1 MPIFTLPSP
10 YGIGTLGKA
19 SRDFINFLQ
28 ASNQSWWQILPVGP
42 TSYGDSPYQ
51 SPSTHAGNPY
61 FIDLDIL
68 VEDGLLEQSEID
80 ALFWGDNP
88 CLVDYGALYENRYT
102 LLQKVCER
110 GWDRDFDRI
119 EAFKSANSYWLLWR
133 LKGILICFRGLNGLM
148 RTSASESR
156 KQ

>member
-1 MPIFTLPSP
+1 MLLKDNEIKRSSGILMPIFTLPSP

-61 FIDLDIL
+61 FIDLEIL
-68 VEDGLLEQSEID
+68 EKQGYIFPEEYKSID
-80 ALFWGDNP
+80 FGQDSLR
-88 CLVDYGALYENRYT
+88 VDYEKIGRKGKNV
-102 LLQKVCER
+102 QK
-110 GWDRDFDRI
+110 
-119 EAFKSANSYWLLWR
+119 NL
-133 LKGILICFRGLNGLM
+133 
-148 RTSASESR
+148 
-156 KQ
+156 